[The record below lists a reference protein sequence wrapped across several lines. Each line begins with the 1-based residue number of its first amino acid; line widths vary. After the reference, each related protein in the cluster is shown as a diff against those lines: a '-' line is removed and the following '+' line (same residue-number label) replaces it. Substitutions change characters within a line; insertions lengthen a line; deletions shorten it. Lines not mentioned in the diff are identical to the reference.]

1 MRSSGPLATRST
13 RRAIGI
19 TIEEAIAARCWG
31 RTEARSVEDRT
42 DGRRRPTRTTS
53 PHVPHRP
60 RHSKRR
66 GQSACR
72 ARHRSRR
79 RAPPASSDDKQLTVD
94 DLVAWYLE
102 VARED
107 RGLDHSTLT
116 GYAHAYSHWLKE
128 PIGHKRA
135 SSITMA
141 ELDKAFGRMRRAGL
155 SRSRMN
161 NARALLS
168 GAFKMGQASRQGDE
182 QPRRWLRVADQHAHT
197 ASHHGAGV
205 G

>member
-1 MRSSGPLATRST
+1 MGDQEGPCSRRCPGPVVCGGTGMRSSGPLATRST
-13 RRAIGI
+13 RRVIGI
-19 TIEEAIAARCWG
+19 TIEEAIAARCWDDC

-155 SRSRMN
+155 SRSRMKQRPRAPEWRVQN
-161 NARALLS
+161 GASVTAR
-168 GAFKMGQASRQGDE
+168 
-182 QPRRWLRVADQHAHT
+182 
-197 ASHHGAGV
+197 
-205 G
+205 